1 MIKHDLKF
9 RFKSIQIRRSIGQF
23 NRDWN
28 GFVLAISHSNG
39 IKLYDCCCVFLKKL
53 KRFKAVVVSCSGGIL
68 LKDDKEVVL
77 NSKPFCKIFLNFI
90 VLIGLM

>member
-1 MIKHDLKF
+1 MGLCWPYHTHGMKM
-9 RFKSIQIRRSIGQF
+9 
-23 NRDWN
+23 
-28 GFVLAISHSNG
+28 
-39 IKLYDCCCVFLKKL
+39 YDCCVFFKKL
-53 KRFKAVVVSCSGGIL
+53 KRFKAVVVSCSGDIL